1 MSITDIPQVVR
12 RRYSVFATSGG
23 RQESCCATAQTSL
36 NFAVD
41 HSLYSEAELARVP
54 DLSCNLARGCG
65 NPTGFANLLPGE
77 VVVDF
82 GAGGG
87 IDVILAARQ
96 VGAEGKVVG
105 VDFTPEM
112 VERAREG
119 VVEAGLGDWDV
130 DVRVCDMAST
140 RLPDAS
146 VDVVISNCV
155 INLAPDKETVYRETR
170 RILRPGGRLAISD
183 MVLSGPIPSA
193 ARERFRATWAG
204 CLGGMI
210 PETEYLDLV
219 RRAGFSDI
227 KVVARH
233 HLGGEELEAMSRCP
247 GREFCPETPP
257 DDLALV
263 EGKAESLKFT
273 ARA

>member
-1 MSITDIPQVVR
+1 M
-12 RRYSVFATSGG
+12 
-23 RQESCCATAQTSL
+23 
-36 NFAVD
+36 
-41 HSLYSEAELARVP
+41 P
-54 DLSCNLARGCG
+54 DRSCNLARSCG
-65 NPTGFANLLPGE
+65 NPTGFANLRPGE

-87 IDVILAARQ
+87 IDVILAAHQ

-105 VDFTPEM
+105 IDFTPEM
-112 VERAREG
+112 VERAREA
-119 VVEAGLGDWDV
+119 VANAELADRDV
-130 DVRVCDMAST
+130 DLRVADMAST
-140 RLPDAS
+140 ELPDAS
-146 VDVVISNCV
+146 VDAVMSNCV
-155 INLAPDKETVYRETR
+155 INLAPDKEAVYREAR

-183 MVLSGPIPSA
+183 MVLSGPITSD

-210 PETEYLDLV
+210 PEADYLDLV

-227 KVVARH
+227 QVVARH
-233 HLGGEELEAMSRCP
+233 HLTGEALEAMSRCP

-257 DDLALV
+257 DDLAVV